1 MPTTASGAEYMCRYL
16 WNELIINLENTFQKC
31 SLVVIL
37 TKMSEFS
44 LLMFRILSANIRGI
58 EVNLI
63 AMNILKLL

>member
-16 WNELIINLENTFQKC
+16 WNELINLEYTFQKC

-63 AMNILKLL
+63 AVNILKLL